1 MNAERMQS
9 IVVEVLTKGELKDGV
24 TKQGK
29 FNEIHQGVNASHPM
43 QEGTLKTNRS
53 EEKDHE
59 PNRSPCNGYSY
70 WVNYTQHI
78 PYHF

>member
-1 MNAERMQS
+1 MNAGRMQS

-43 QEGTLKTNRS
+43 QEGTLKTSRS
-53 EEKDHE
+53 EEKD
-59 PNRSPCNGYSY
+59 
-70 WVNYTQHI
+70 
-78 PYHF
+78 